1 MPTQGCLTN
10 YGERFMLEVFFAGRT
25 RPTSLY
31 VGLLTAV
38 SDKEAGLVSEV
49 SGGGYSRVQVST
61 SGGFSWNNTDMV
73 ITNSNA
79 ITFPTSTA
87 SWGTVYYV
95 ALYETATGG
104 SPIAI
109 IEFDEPITIGAN
121 FSLEIPAGGLKLSLD

>member
-1 MPTQGCLTN
+1 MPTQGCLTD

-38 SDKEAGLVSEV
+38 SDKEAGSATEV
-49 SGGGYSRVQVST
+49 TGGGYSRVQVST
-61 SGGFSWNNTDMV
+61 SGGFNWNSAEQV

-79 ITFPTSTA
+79 ITFPTSTE

-104 SPIAI
+104 NPIAI
-109 IEFDEPITIGAN
+109 IEFDEPVTIGSN